1 MERTYSQAQGTAVPK
16 NTVRLPARNPALDRP
31 EFQKLVTQR
40 RTFSWSLTAIMLSM
54 YFGFILALA
63 FFPKV
68 MGSPIT
74 EGYPMT
80 WGIPLGFGMLAFT
93 ILIVGIYV
101 WRTNTCYDQ
110 KIKAIVR
117 SIQE

>member
-1 MERTYSQAQGTAVPK
+1 MERTYSHVQGTSAPE
-16 NTVRLPARNPALDRP
+16 NTVNVSSRNPILDNQ
-31 EFQKLVTQR
+31 EFRKLVSQR
-40 RTFSWSLTAIMLSM
+40 RTFSWSLTAIMLTV

-63 FFPKV
+63 FIPKV
-68 MGSPIT
+68 MGTPIT

-80 WGIPLGFGMLAFT
+80 WGIPMGFGMLAFT

-110 KIKAIVR
+110 QIKAIIG
-117 SIQE
+117 SIQQ